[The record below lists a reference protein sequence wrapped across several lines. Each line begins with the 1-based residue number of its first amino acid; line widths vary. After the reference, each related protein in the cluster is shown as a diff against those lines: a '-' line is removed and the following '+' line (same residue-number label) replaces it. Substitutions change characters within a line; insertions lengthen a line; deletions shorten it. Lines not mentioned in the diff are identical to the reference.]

1 MKKLGIVILFLL
13 VLGSAKAQI
22 PGFSI
27 GPKIGIN
34 TNRLTTNLDSVQIDP
49 KGQFQIGAFM
59 RIGKKIYFQ
68 PEISYVV
75 KGGQLKV
82 TDLGSEQITLK
93 SITVPLLIGVRPINA
108 GIFNVRFMAGPTM
121 SFVTEKTLKSSD
133 LAATAWP
140 IKSKDDLSN
149 TLWSLQAGGGVD
161 VLFLTLDIR
170 YEVGLNNLYS
180 GTSDVKL
187 HNNMFNV
194 SLGVKLL

>member
-1 MKKLGIVILFLL
+1 M
-13 VLGSAKAQI
+13 Q
-22 PGFSI
+22 
-27 GPKIGIN
+27 
-34 TNRLTTNLDSVQIDP
+34 
-49 KGQFQIGAFM
+49 
-59 RIGKKIYFQ
+59 
-68 PEISYVV
+68 
-75 KGGQLKV
+75 
-82 TDLGSEQITLK
+82 
-93 SITVPLLIGVRPINA
+93 INA

-180 GTSDVKL
+180 GTSGVKL